1 MVRTTQTGGCIR
13 HRCVDVA
20 RVLTCDLKADDGVL
34 ILVDLAGAPTLD
46 VGGSALAQALGQLGR
61 DAPESDVEATARAG
75 QG

>member
-1 MVRTTQTGGCIR
+1 M
-13 HRCVDVA
+13 
-20 RVLTCDLKADDGVL
+20 LTCDLKADDGVL
-34 ILVDLAGAPTLD
+34 ILVDLAGAATLD